1 MKLRLLLS
9 GLPALATLAFAAR
22 AGAAPLPACTPAT
35 MSPHAAVIPANLPG
49 FAYTALAA
57 TASDVQLYQ
66 GTSGT
71 ALAVTV
77 GPAVD
82 GLLKVLPQAPL
93 VVGSSYRLE
102 FSAFCEYGPTKPQ
115 GPVTF
120 TVAPEAPLPTKL
132 AGPLTTPNVSVHDY
146 GTSAFTITTSATLDP
161 EMKPWQAVY
170 QLAVVID
177 GKLVDTRSIIGSGDI
192 VKVSADG
199 WCDAALAATKNH
211 TVQLRGRLPFAPT
224 LDTLGA
230 PVTFDCPAPA
240 FGTPTGSPPVAPPP
254 GTSSSSSGGAS
265 GAPGASNPSSAAGG
279 CAIAPSATRDALL
292 PLLGLALGAAFVAR
306 RRRARA

>member
-1 MKLRLLLS
+1 MKLRHLLS
-9 GLPALATLAFAAR
+9 GLSTVATLAVAAT
-22 AGAAPLPACTPAT
+22 AGAAPAPVCTPAT

-66 GTSGT
+66 GTSST
-71 ALAVTV
+71 PLPVTV

-82 GLLKVLPQAPL
+82 GLMKVLPQAPL
-93 VVGSSYRLE
+93 VVGSTYRLE
-102 FSAFCEYGPTKPQ
+102 FSPFCQYGPTKPQ
-115 GPVTF
+115 GPITF

-132 AGPLTTPNVSVHDY
+132 AGPLATPNVSVHDY
-146 GTSAFTITTSATLDP
+146 GTSAFSITTSATLDP
-161 EMKPWQAVY
+161 EMKPWQALY
-170 QLAVVID
+170 QLVVVVD
-177 GKLVDTRSIIGSGDI
+177 GKLIDTRSIIASDDL

-224 LDTLGA
+224 LDTLGV
-230 PVTFDCPAPA
+230 PVTFDCPAPT
-240 FGTPTGSPPVAPPP
+240 FGTPTVSPPVAPPP
-254 GTSSSSSGGAS
+254 GTSSSSSGGTSGTPGNNPS
-265 GAPGASNPSSAAGG
+265 GASGG
-279 CAIAPSATRDALL
+279 CALAPSAAHGALL
-292 PLLGLALGAAFVAR
+292 PLVGLALGAAFVAR

>member
-9 GLPALATLAFAAR
+9 GPPALAIFAVAAT
-22 AGAAPLPACTPAT
+22 AGAAPAPVCTPAT

-57 TASDVQLYQ
+57 TANDVQLYQ
-66 GTSGT
+66 GSSSTPLG
-71 ALAVTV
+71 VTV
-77 GPAVD
+77 GPVVD
-82 GLLKVLPQAPL
+82 GLMKVLPQAPL
-93 VVGSSYRLE
+93 VVGSTYRLE
-102 FSAFCEYGPTKPQ
+102 FSPFCQYGATKPQ

-132 AGPLTTPNVSVHDY
+132 AGPLATPNVSVHDY

-161 EMKPWQAVY
+161 EMKPWQALY
-170 QLAVVID
+170 QLIVVLD
-177 GKLVDTRSIIGSGDI
+177 GKLVDTRSIIGSDDL

-199 WCDAALAATKNH
+199 WCDTALAATKNH

-240 FGTPTGSPPVAPPP
+240 FGTPTGSPPVAPLP
-254 GTSSSSSGGAS
+254 GTSSSGGTSGTPA
-265 GAPGASNPSSAAGG
+265 ASNPSSSAGG
-279 CAIAPSATRDALL
+279 CTLAPSAKAGALL
-292 PLLGLALGAAFVAR
+292 PLLGLALGAAFIAR
-306 RRRARA
+306 RRRTRG